1 MKLLIKSF
9 YQRKTTKIYL
19 YILILIIMIMNLI
32 NVMDLNLQKISENN
46 YANTTIGY
54 VNQNVYPYEEL
65 VKSNYFAN
73 IKEAVFTDSII
84 NEDKD
89 NAFTTLGTLNKLV
102 IMKNDSLKNNEIIL
116 VYMDDYYENNKD
128 NLKNNKVVHIDNK
141 EYIIKHIK
149 SDSNISYVELSND
162 EYQKYVTDE
171 KVYFFNF
178 KKDVS
183 VIKKDFIKVHDF
195 TNEDSNKIKYTG
207 MLKRYL
213 NVIKIFNILFMIFS
227 LVFYIITITNLLY
240 DLRKN
245 YKMEYYLGFSK
256 KKIKY
261 FTFLKL
267 LHLLL
272 SSFVIGLVLSI
283 ILLFIFSLFK
293 SITVFFGYNI
303 FLVFILYLIIMII
316 FVIYERIKI

>member
-54 VNQNVYPYEEL
+54 VNQNIYPYEDL

-84 NEDKD
+84 TEDKD

-141 EYIIKHIK
+141 EYVIKNIK
-149 SDSNISYVELSND
+149 SDSNISYVELSSE
-162 EYQKYVTDE
+162 EYQKYVTNE

-183 VIKKDFIKVHDF
+183 IIKKDFIKVHDF

-213 NVIKIFNILFMIFS
+213 N
-227 LVFYIITITNLLY
+227 
-240 DLRKN
+240 
-245 YKMEYYLGFSK
+245 
-256 KKIKY
+256 
-261 FTFLKL
+261 LKACWIN
-267 LHLLL
+267 HIYNKALLL
-272 SSFVIGLVLSI
+272 
-283 ILLFIFSLFK
+283 K
-293 SITVFFGYNI
+293 
-303 FLVFILYLIIMII
+303 
-316 FVIYERIKI
+316 

>member
-1 MKLLIKSF
+1 
-9 YQRKTTKIYL
+9 
-19 YILILIIMIMNLI
+19 MNLI

-54 VNQNVYPYEEL
+54 VNQNVYPYEDL

-183 VIKKDFIKVHDF
+183 IIKKDFIKLG
-195 TNEDSNKIKYTG
+195 TKG
-207 MLKRYL
+207 
-213 NVIKIFNILFMIFS
+213 LF
-227 LVFYIITITNLLY
+227 
-240 DLRKN
+240 
-245 YKMEYYLGFSK
+245 
-256 KKIKY
+256 
-261 FTFLKL
+261 
-267 LHLLL
+267 
-272 SSFVIGLVLSI
+272 SF
-283 ILLFIFSLFK
+283 
-293 SITVFFGYNI
+293 
-303 FLVFILYLIIMII
+303 
-316 FVIYERIKI
+316 

>member
-1 MKLLIKSF
+1 M
-9 YQRKTTKIYL
+9 
-19 YILILIIMIMNLI
+19 
-32 NVMDLNLQKISENN
+32 
-46 YANTTIGY
+46 
-54 VNQNVYPYEEL
+54 
-65 VKSNYFAN
+65 
-73 IKEAVFTDSII
+73 
-84 NEDKD
+84 
-89 NAFTTLGTLNKLV
+89 
-102 IMKNDSLKNNEIIL
+102 
-116 VYMDDYYENNKD
+116 
-128 NLKNNKVVHIDNK
+128 
-141 EYIIKHIK
+141 
-149 SDSNISYVELSND
+149 ELSNE

-303 FLVFILYLIIMII
+303 FLTLILYLIIMII